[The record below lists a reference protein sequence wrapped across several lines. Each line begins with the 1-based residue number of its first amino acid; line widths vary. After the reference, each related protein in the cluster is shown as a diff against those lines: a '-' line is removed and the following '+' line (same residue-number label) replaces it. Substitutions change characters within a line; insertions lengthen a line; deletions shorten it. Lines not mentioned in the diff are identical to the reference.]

1 MNKNFANI
9 ALVLLAIDATLDLI
23 FLNSLFGGD
32 TSTNNDE
39 DEHPLHGKRYVP
51 QDNSYAMDKATG
63 VEVGGVFGKEF
74 IIVSDPYKEKVK
86 HFWGSETEHL
96 FVDVFSLRSARKY
109 RVLFQESWIVE
120 D

>member
-23 FLNSLFGGD
+23 FLNSLFGSD
-32 TSTNNDE
+32 TSTDE

-51 QDNSYAMDKATG
+51 QDNSFVIDKETG
-63 VEVGGVFGKEF
+63 LEVGGVFGKEF

-86 HFWGSETEHL
+86 RIWGGETEHL

-109 RVLFQESWIVE
+109 RVLFQEEWIVE